1 MDWLSSIDLSHLW
14 DLVIAQT
21 PRPTPTS
28 SPLPNTAKI
37 YNDIELLKSQIEVI
51 KSTNASQLEFL
62 KSTNIQLN
70 ENFNRFVAA
79 MQFVLVVFAFL
90 GGVLAYVVG
99 KNLDDAKKVAS
110 QLINREVENKITDL
124 VQSEVES
131 VKRSLQRERVIGSTI
146 VDYYLPSN
154 DTTEPDDCKL
164 LRTRGFAKVRFCH
177 QKRKPKKPVGDI
189 FVLDLINSKLL
200 EGQDFVGLSKEDAE
214 NKREDKVKEQIDL
227 ALDWLDKNTVLVIY
241 VKGRYR
247 EIDNLAARVDYYYI
261 PVNAPI
267 SLLGIVADSAYVAYG
282 EKQ

>member
-1 MDWLSSIDLSHLW
+1 MDWLPSIDLSHLW

-21 PRPTPTS
+21 PRPTPAS
-28 SPLPNTAKI
+28 SPLSNTAKI
-37 YNDIELLKSQIEVI
+37 SNDIELLKSQVEVI

-146 VDYYLPSN
+146 VDYYLPNN
-154 DTTEPDDCKL
+154 DTTEPSDCKL
-164 LRTRGFAKVRFCH
+164 LRTRGFAKVRFWN

>member
-1 MDWLSSIDLSHLW
+1 MDWLPSIDLSHLW

-21 PRPTPTS
+21 PAPTS
-28 SPLPNTAKI
+28 SPLATPAKNL
-37 YNDIELLKSQIEVI
+37 NDIELLKSQ
-51 KSTNASQLEFL
+51 LEFL
-62 KSTNIQLN
+62 KATNGQLG
-70 ENFNRFVAA
+70 ESFNKFVGA
-79 MQFVLVVFAFL
+79 MQFTLGVFIAL
-90 GGVLAYVVG
+90 GGFLTFFVG

-110 QLINREVENKITDL
+110 QLINREVENKIADL

-154 DTTEPDDCKL
+154 DTTEPNDCKL
-164 LRTRGFAKVRFCH
+164 LRTRGFDKVRYWN

-200 EGQDFVGLSKEDAE
+200 EGQDFAGLSKEDAE
-214 NKREDKVKEQIDL
+214 NKREDKVKEQINL

-282 EKQ
+282 QSNL

>member
-1 MDWLSSIDLSHLW
+1 MDWLPSIDLSHVW
-14 DLVIAQT
+14 DFVIAQI
-21 PRPTPTS
+21 PRPTPAS
-28 SPLPNTAKI
+28 SPLSNTAKI
-37 YNDIELLKSQIEVI
+37 SNDIELLKSQIEVI
-51 KSTNASQLEFL
+51 KTTNANQLEFL

-90 GGVLAYVVG
+90 GGLLAYVVG

-154 DTTEPDDCKL
+154 DTTEPSDCKL
-164 LRTRGFAKVRFCH
+164 LRTRGFEKVRYWN

-282 EKQ
+282 QKQ